1 MRAHTEGNSDAGVAV
16 GRAAATVSGPAGA
29 AALRT
34 RGVRVRFGA
43 GATLALPDI
52 ELEAGGRVLLAGPS
66 GSGKST
72 LLHVSAGLIDPAQG
86 VVEVDGVDI
95 HRLRGA
101 ARDTFRGARIGM
113 IFQTFQLL
121 DGLSALENVLLALM
135 FSPVPPREHDGRA
148 RALLDELGIARH
160 GARPGQLSVGQ
171 QQRVAV
177 ARALACRPRLVL
189 ADEPTA
195 ALDPARAAAAM
206 DLILGACHRHGAALL
221 CTSHDPAMAHRFERR
236 LDLPDLGEPERGER
250 GRGGA

>member
-1 MRAHTEGNSDAGVAV
+1 MPMTAPPDSDVAP
-16 GRAAATVSGPAGA
+16 GPIASPALSAGA
-29 AALRT
+29 ALALRT
-34 RGVRVRFGA
+34 RGVRVRFGG
-43 GATLALPDI
+43 GASLALPDI
-52 ELEAGGRVLLAGPS
+52 ELAAGGRLLLAGPS

-72 LLHVSAGLIDPAQG
+72 LLHVAAGLIDPAQG

-101 ARDTFRGARIGM
+101 ARDTFRGARVGM

-135 FSPVPPREHDGRA
+135 FSRVPKREHDRRA
-148 RALLDELGIARH
+148 RALLQELGIARH

-177 ARALACRPRLVL
+177 ARALACQPRLVL

-195 ALDPARAAAAM
+195 ALDPARASAAM
-206 DLILGACHRHGAALL
+206 GLILGACQRHGAALL
-221 CTSHDPAMAHRFERR
+221 CTSHDPAVAERFERR
-236 LDLPDLGEPERGER
+236 LDLPDLGEPQ
-250 GRGGA
+250 GGG